1 MTQKECG
8 EFIAL
13 LRKES
18 NLTQKQL
25 AEKIN
30 VTDKAVSR
38 WETGKGYPDVT
49 SLVALSE
56 FFSISVNELLSGKR
70 ISDDSVKEAADEN
83 IISVIKESRKVK
95 FKSLIT
101 AVSTYILMCILC
113 FMLGLL
119 LMTPGSEPVT
129 AVISAVVVSIVLCVA
144 GVALTYTQPKKV
156 LHAFCLTILSA
167 WLIVPSFYFVALYL
181 SDAFAPSIIHE
192 ILSLTIMAF
201 GIPGFM
207 FLNIMN
213 ENLNSNPVFIYF
225 VVGALCAVIP
235 VLVTYFSVRS
245 KRDL

>member
-83 IISVIKESRKVK
+83 IISVIKESRKVR
-95 FKSLIT
+95 L
-101 AVSTYILMCILC
+101 
-113 FMLGLL
+113 
-119 LMTPGSEPVT
+119 
-129 AVISAVVVSIVLCVA
+129 
-144 GVALTYTQPKKV
+144 
-156 LHAFCLTILSA
+156 
-167 WLIVPSFYFVALYL
+167 
-181 SDAFAPSIIHE
+181 
-192 ILSLTIMAF
+192 
-201 GIPGFM
+201 
-207 FLNIMN
+207 
-213 ENLNSNPVFIYF
+213 
-225 VVGALCAVIP
+225 
-235 VLVTYFSVRS
+235 
-245 KRDL
+245 